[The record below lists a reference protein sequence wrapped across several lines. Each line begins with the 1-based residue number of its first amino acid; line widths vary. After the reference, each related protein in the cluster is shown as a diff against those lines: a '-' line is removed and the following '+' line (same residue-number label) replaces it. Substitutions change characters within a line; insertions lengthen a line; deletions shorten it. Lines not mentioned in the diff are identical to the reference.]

1 VGIDSTMK
9 DIVPIEEEEETIT
22 DPKILLYELE
32 KQEAYEDSVEKY
44 RKIAQAGIAQ
54 WIKDFK
60 DQKIKFDSVD
70 DLEKLIRI
78 DLNLQKGKY

>member
-1 VGIDSTMK
+1 MGIDSTMK